1 MAHGSGEREEFPAIF
16 RKLNTQ
22 GTAAAGTKRQV
33 NGGHAD
39 DVAPAVGGIGPPS
52 AVLAS
57 GQAVFGQRAAACRT
71 PRGLSGSGWPPV
83 RDDLV
88 FRPFTASAGVPS
100 R

>member
-1 MAHGSGEREEFPAIF
+1 MARGSGEREEFPAIF
-16 RKLNTQ
+16 RKLNAQ

-39 DVAPAVGGIGPPS
+39 DVAPAVGGIGPPP

-57 GQAVFGQRAAACRT
+57 GRRYWPAVG
-71 PRGLSGSGWPPV
+71 
-83 RDDLV
+83 
-88 FRPFTASAGVPS
+88 GVPNAGRLERVRLPAGS